1 MRTRSPALVA
11 IVVLAVSAA
20 VAGAQAPPPATA
32 TRARAAAASPAQAA
46 PPAAV
51 REKEGAEARRAQ
63 VLLEKRLAVQDFV
76 PGQVVVKL
84 KPEAAGGA
92 EPAWL
97 STLSGG
103 GAFRRTSGG
112 ELVISL
118 PGGGLTPMSA
128 EERVEQT
135 RQFVRQL
142 AERPEVDYVQ
152 PNYRFQIAAEPPD
165 PRFVEQWHYFARAGA
180 ARSAAGGIGLPPVW
194 DATTGDP
201 QVVVA
206 VIDTGILP
214 LHEDIQGSPNLLP
227 GIDLISDSGVA
238 NDGDGRDTDPT
249 DTGDSVAR
257 GECGDFLGLPVPD
270 RDLPSSWHGS
280 HVAGTI
286 GVGRSNESTGV
297 AGVAWKVGV
306 VPVRVLGKCGGSTT
320 DIADAIRW
328 AAGLD
333 VPGVAP
339 IARPARIVN
348 LSLGG
353 RGSCSNSPAMQRAI
367 DDAVAAGTAVVVAA
381 GNEAE
386 DASGFTPAGCR
397 GVISVAAGDLEGKLV
412 LRYSNFGSAVDL
424 MAPGG
429 DVASD
434 RDGNGHVDGVLS
446 YVDGGYAYYNGT
458 SMAAPHV
465 AGVAA
470 LLLAR
475 RPGLSPAEIESELK
489 AHALSRSPSECPRP
503 CGAGLLQAG
512 FVAAAAGPGPTPPD
526 RPDPVP
532 PVPVEPQP
540 VPALGPFGALV
551 AAALAAVA
559 LGRARG
565 TGR

>member
-1 MRTRSPALVA
+1 MRTRWLALVA
-11 IVVLAVSAA
+11 ALALALSAA
-20 VAGAQAPPPATA
+20 LTGAQAPPPATA
-32 TRARAAAASPAQAA
+32 TGARAAVAYPAQAA
-46 PPAAV
+46 QPAAP
-51 REKEGAEARRAQ
+51 RGKESADARRAQ

-97 STLSGG
+97 STMSGG

-112 ELVISL
+112 ELVVTL
-118 PGGGLTPMSA
+118 PGGGLQPMSDQ
-128 EERVEQT
+128 ERVQQTLRFVEQ
-135 RQFVRQL
+135 L
-142 AERPEVDYVQ
+142 KARPEVDYVQ
-152 PNYRFQIAAEPPD
+152 PDYRFQIAAEPRD
-165 PRFVEQWHYFARAGA
+165 PRYAEQWHYFVRSGALRA
-180 ARSAAGGIGLPPVW
+180 AAGGIGLPTAW
-194 DATTGDP
+194 DATKGSPD
-201 QVVVA
+201 VIVA
-206 VIDTGILP
+206 VIDTGILSGHP
-214 LHEDIQGSPNLLP
+214 DIQGSPNLLP
-227 GIDLISDSGVA
+227 GIDLITDSAVA

-249 DTGDSVAR
+249 DTGDAVER
-257 GECGDFLGLPVPD
+257 GECGDFLGIPVPD

-280 HVAGTI
+280 HVAGTV
-286 GVGRSNESTGV
+286 GVGRTDDDTGV
-297 AGVAWKVGV
+297 AGVAWRVGI

-339 IARPARIVN
+339 IASPARVVN

-353 RGSCSNSPAMQRAI
+353 RGPCDGSPAMQRAI
-367 DDAVAAGTAVVVAA
+367 DDAVAAGTTVVVAA
-381 GNEAE
+381 GNEAQ

-397 GVISVAAGDLEGKLV
+397 NVISVAAGDREGKLV
-412 LRYSNFGSAVDL
+412 LRYSNFGAAVDL

-429 DVASD
+429 DVARDS
-434 RDGNGHVDGVLS
+434 DGNGQIDGVLS
-446 YVDGGYAYYNGT
+446 FVEGGYAYYNGT

-475 RPGLSPAEIESELK
+475 RPGLSPTEIEAELK
-489 AHALSRSPSECPRP
+489 SHALARSNSECARP
-503 CGAGLLQAG
+503 CGAGLLQAS
-512 FVAAAAGPGPTPPD
+512 FVADLPDPTPPD

-532 PVPVEPQP
+532 PDPVQPEP

-551 AAALAAVA
+551 AAGLGALA
-559 LGRARG
+559 LGRARRS
-565 TGR
+565 GR